1 MAVLMLVTSRATIS
15 SSRKMAE
22 VAAAAST
29 RRIFLLCCARSL
41 ISYHQRQNVANLMV
55 VNFNYNHFIIN
66 NTNDWQTGS
75 QQTDDGGAADYRA
88 RATE

>member
-1 MAVLMLVTSRATIS
+1 
-15 SSRKMAE
+15 MAE